1 MPTLNVDHE
10 ATERVA
16 GSGRTVYLPIVGR
29 ITGTSRYNP
38 EQYRIADL
46 DGFWQHNGT
55 LLVLDGTYRMVL
67 ATKPKQSPD
76 ARTPYMDILRAE
88 ITDEQPDGT
97 RGSVPGSNGAQAY
110 SSTPTA
116 AAPTPT
122 PGRSQAAPQ
131 RYGST
136 TDERIKQ
143 AQVYNNTTLVLA
155 AMIQQP
161 KTARHPV
168 DNERYEATWARYEL
182 LSKLFWTGKRPEA
195 GVEAADGP
203 VDDEEGAEASPGPSG
218 TAGTPQ
224 TEPPAWVEDAPS
236 AADGS
241 QRVPAE
247 GDEEILEW

>member
-88 ITDEQPDGT
+88 MTDEQPDGT
-97 RGSVPGSNGAQAY
+97 RGSVPGT
-110 SSTPTA
+110 STQPVH
-116 AAPTPT
+116 AAP
-122 PGRSQAAPQ
+122 APQQQQQQQQQQ

-218 TAGTPQ
+218 TAETPQ

-247 GDEEILEW
+247 DEEEILEW